1 LELKKLPENSDGSDL
16 WKWMEFFKTES
27 KEELEML
34 AKSDAALKEAVC
46 KFKEL
51 SYDEALRLQLEAKN
65 KFRQDQLARER
76 DREEIGLKKGRAEGL
91 QEGKKEIAKNL
102 LKAHIDLQLIS
113 STTGLSI
120 KEIEKIK
127 KEES

>member
-1 LELKKLPENSDGSDL
+1 MLMFEYKV
-16 WKWMEFFKTES
+16 

-46 KFKEL
+46 EFKEL

-76 DREEIGLKKGRAEGL
+76 DREKIGLKKGR
-91 QEGKKEIAKNL
+91 KEEKIKTSLSMLA
-102 LKAHIDLQLIS
+102 DGMPVSTIS
-113 STTGLSI
+113 KYTGLSVSEVQSL
-120 KEIEKIK
+120 K
-127 KEES
+127 SHLN